1 MKLHQ
6 LRYLAAVVDNNL
18 NITAAAEKLYTS
30 QPGISKQLRMLEDE
44 LGVELFQRSGKSLVD
59 VTPAGTRVV
68 ARAKKV
74 LQEVENIR
82 GVAAEFKDEQ
92 TGSLSIA
99 TTNTQA
105 RYVLPPVIQRFREA
119 YPNVQI
125 HLHQGSNEQIAEQ
138 LGNGEADVV
147 IASGA
152 GREFSDVVRLP
163 CYSWERVM
171 LVPETHELVEKQPL
185 TLTELANQPLI
196 TYSFSLG
203 EDSSLVRAFHAQD
216 LTPNIALSARD
227 ADVIKTYVRLGLG
240 VGVIAEMAFDDSQDE
255 GLKLLRIGH
264 LLPATTTWLGFR
276 EGVFLRSYAVAFM
289 RAFAPHLSQDQLE
302 SARENAP
309 ALPDFPTPDLT
320 EWVNS
325 IASADLA

>member
-82 GVAAEFKDEQ
+82 GVADEFKDEQ
-92 TGSLSIA
+92 TGTLSIA

-105 RYVLPPVIQRFREA
+105 RYVLPPVIQQFRKS

-138 LGNGEADVV
+138 LSTGEADVV

-152 GREFSDVVRLP
+152 GREFSDVIQLP

-171 LVPETHELVEKQPL
+171 LVPDSHELNDNEPL
-185 TLTELANQPLI
+185 TLAELASQPLI

-240 VGVIAEMAFDDSQDE
+240 VGVIAEMAFDELQDE
-255 GLKLLRIGH
+255 GLRLLRIGH

-289 RAFAPHLSQDQLE
+289 RAFAPHLSQDQIE
-302 SARENAP
+302 WARDNPQETSEG
-309 ALPDFPTPDLT
+309 PTPDLAT
-320 EWVNS
+320 W
-325 IASADLA
+325 ASSVTPGE